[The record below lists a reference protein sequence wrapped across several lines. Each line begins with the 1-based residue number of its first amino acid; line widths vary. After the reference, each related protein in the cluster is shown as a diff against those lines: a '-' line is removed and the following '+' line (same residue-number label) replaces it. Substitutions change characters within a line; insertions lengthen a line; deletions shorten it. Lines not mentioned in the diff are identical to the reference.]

1 MGVFVPYKA
10 MIRYIR
16 MLAPVANWG
25 NERST
30 TASWRLTHNL
40 KAEKH
45 GHVLEDSVASMMNSD
60 SVA

>member
-16 MLAPVANWG
+16 MLAPVANSG

-30 TASWRLTHNL
+30 TASLIDPQNL

-45 GHVLEDSVASMMNSD
+45 GHVLEDSVASMMNND